1 MGTATREVLIEM
13 ARMGSIMR
21 VTAVDAATGTEVVIQ
36 GPANASQK
44 ELQKVAIAKLNY
56 VMKRKKP

>member
-21 VTAVDAATGTEVVIQ
+21 VTAVDAATGIEVVIQ

-44 ELQKVAIAKLNY
+44 ELQRIAIAKLNY